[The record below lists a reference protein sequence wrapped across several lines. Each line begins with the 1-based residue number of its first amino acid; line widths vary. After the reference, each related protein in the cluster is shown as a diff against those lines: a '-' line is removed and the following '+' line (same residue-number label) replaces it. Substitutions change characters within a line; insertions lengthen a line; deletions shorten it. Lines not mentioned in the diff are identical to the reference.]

1 MSRLT
6 SQPPP
11 PHPTSR
17 SFVSCSWGNLQLLTV
32 VWSLA
37 SYFPRW
43 SWQSARDSSFR
54 ISAGFLHRTSAYSC
68 LLAASCGGWGGG
80 GGRGGDFLSHSNF
93 SPFCIFAF
101 WLMNDDPK
109 QRDEM
114 ENGPWI
120 WTVSV
125 ASDLLLCNHIK
136 CIWSC
141 HQSIILALDIQKI
154 SL

>member
-80 GGRGGDFLSHSNF
+80 GVGGGTFLAILTFPPFVYLLFDWWMMTQSKGTRWKMVLEYEQSLLHLTCSCAIISNVFGRVT
-93 SPFCIFAF
+93 
-101 WLMNDDPK
+101 
-109 QRDEM
+109 R
-114 ENGPWI
+114 
-120 WTVSV
+120 
-125 ASDLLLCNHIK
+125 ASF
-136 CIWSC
+136 
-141 HQSIILALDIQKI
+141 
-154 SL
+154 